1 MFPTRP
7 ANGGRTCYGNSY
19 EFQLCNME
27 ECAKAFADFREE
39 QCQVWDPYFKH
50 QNTLHHWLP
59 YEHPDRKLFLSLR
72 GKDST
77 HHINSLFFST
87 PAFQILACLQHNDSR
102 KSDFIHVLFYLFVIF
117 IIRNLHHYFR
127 GEMYGRSIQSLS
139 RHLNRKRCHNYADC
153 CICINCVFNSV
164 NVVPDFS
171 LKSLSPPDLKPC
183 ERFTFPPPGLHFK
196 DTRGN
201 ILLYGPGV
209 AAVIFNCRFVLAR
222 PQCIQE
228 HSCLGLLRAMPF
240 QSQNYY
246 ARQS

>member
-1 MFPTRP
+1 MFPTSP

-59 YEHPDRKLFLSLR
+59 YEHPDRKLFLSWR
-72 GKDST
+72 RKDST
-77 HHINSLFFST
+77 HHINCLFCFYFPISNTGMLVAQWFQNKRLYSCLILFICHFYYQKPT
-87 PAFQILACLQHNDSR
+87 PFFQ
-102 KSDFIHVLFYLFVIF
+102 
-117 IIRNLHHYFR
+117 
-127 GEMYGRSIQSLS
+127 GELYGRSIQSLA
-139 RHLNRKRCHNYADC
+139 RHLNRISCHNYAEFY
-153 CICINCVFNSV
+153 ICINSVFNT
-164 NVVPDFS
+164 VVPDFS
-171 LKSLSPPDLKPC
+171 LKSLFRPDLQPC

-196 DTRGN
+196 DTMGN

-209 AAVIFNCRFVLAR
+209 AAVISNCRFVLAR
-222 PQCIQE
+222 PDCIQE
-228 HSCLGLLRAMPF
+228 HSSLGLLRATPF
-240 QSQNYY
+240 QSQSNYY